1 MNKDMEEIIEECE
14 RLGKTIE
21 KTKSERSN
29 LEGKLQSSLERL
41 KKEVKLIS
49 LTEAEKEH
57 LSTLKKREELE
68 NKITKLFYKLDQDY
82 EW

>member
-1 MNKDMEEIIEECE
+1 MNRDIEEIIEECE

-21 KTKSERSN
+21 RTKSERSN

-41 KKEVKLIS
+41 KKEIKLNS
-49 LTEAEKEH
+49 LAEGEKEH

-68 NKITKLFYKLDQDY
+68 NKIVKLFHKLDQDY